1 MVILAKAQTL
11 LTNKIS
17 DNCKKISSMNA
28 FRLILLAGL
37 LSVLLGCQQ
46 TNYEQEGMSEDTVA
60 LLKELKPRQST
71 RGQFN
76 LYYPASSVA
85 AGQLDEVEESLKRS
99 KAKVLGLLQE
109 ASYDE
114 TIHIL
119 LVDSEEETAELT
131 QFARR
136 EFTVPPDH
144 FSIVVMDGEREPY
157 FTRAIFKMMSVDF
170 WGEPRDLMMFE
181 GGAVFAQ
188 GSCLPIDEPLYQIPA
203 HARAQGD
210 ICSVRGLILNFSDC
224 VSERPVTTY
233 MQAGS
238 VFRLLFDGFGRENTQ
253 RIWTGGIRNIER
265 IVGMAPIELEKEWTY
280 VMENVT
286 LGEPLDLVALNESG
300 CL

>member
-1 MVILAKAQTL
+1 MNTYRL
-11 LTNKIS
+11 L
-17 DNCKKISSMNA
+17 
-28 FRLILLAGL
+28 LIVGL
-37 LSVLLGCQQ
+37 VSLLLGCQQ

-60 LLKELKPRQST
+60 LLKKLKPRQST

-85 AGQLDEVEESLKRS
+85 AGQLDQVEEALKLS

-109 ASYDE
+109 AAYDE
-114 TIHIL
+114 TIHVL
-119 LVDSEEETAELT
+119 LVDSEEEVAELT

-144 FSIVVMDGEREPY
+144 FSIIVMDGEREAY
-157 FTRAIFKMMSVDF
+157 FTRAVFKMMAVDF

-203 HARAQGD
+203 HARAQGK
-210 ICSVRGLILNFSDC
+210 ICSVRGLILNFAEC
-224 VSERPVTTY
+224 ASERPVTTY

-286 LGEPLDLVALNESG
+286 LGEPLDLEAINQSG

>member
-1 MVILAKAQTL
+1 
-11 LTNKIS
+11 
-17 DNCKKISSMNA
+17 
-28 FRLILLAGL
+28 
-37 LSVLLGCQQ
+37 
-46 TNYEQEGMSEDTVA
+46 MSEDTVA

>member
-1 MVILAKAQTL
+1 
-11 LTNKIS
+11 
-17 DNCKKISSMNA
+17 MNA
-28 FRLILLAGL
+28 YRLFLLASL
-37 LSVLLGCQQ
+37 ITLMLGCQQ

-60 LLKELKPRQST
+60 LLNKLKPRQST

-76 LYYPASSVA
+76 LYYPASGVA
-85 AGQLDEVEESLKRS
+85 AGQLDQVEESLKQS

-109 ASYDE
+109 SAYDE
-114 TIHIL
+114 TMHF
-119 LVDSEEETAELT
+119 LVMDSEEQVQDLI
-131 QFARR
+131 QLARR

-144 FSIVVMDGEREPY
+144 FGIVVMDGEREAY
-157 FTRAIFKMMSVDF
+157 FTRAVFKMMIVDF

-210 ICSVRGLILNFSDC
+210 ICTVRGLIQNFGDC
-224 VSERPVTTY
+224 VSERPVTSY

-238 VFRLLFDGFGRENTQ
+238 VFRLLFDGFGRDNTQ

-280 VMENVT
+280 VMDNVV
-286 LGEPLDLVALNESG
+286 LGEPLDLDALNESG